1 MRTRLFTSHFLH
13 LVVHL
18 LQKQKY
24 AYIYIYIY
32 IIHIYVC
39 VYVYIKYIYIYIYI
53 YIYMCY
59 IYVSFMA
66 IHNFFLYL
74 IDVLGTLK
82 IPYFWCSHE
91 FVLIFGN
98 KFSCTQG
105 KWVLCY
111 GIFRP
116 QHFIWQARLKDQC
129 SKICHNLKSIS
140 HPH

>member
-1 MRTRLFTSHFLH
+1 MFANAIVHFTFPAPCSAPIT
-13 LVVHL
+13 
-18 LQKQKY
+18 KTEICI
-24 AYIYIYIY
+24 YIYIYIY

-39 VYVYIKYIYIYIYI
+39 VYVYIKYIYIYICV
-53 YIYMCY
+53 IYMFLSWQF
-59 IYVSFMA
+59 I
-66 IHNFFLYL
+66 IFFLYL

-111 GIFRP
+111 GISRP
-116 QHFIWQARLKDQC
+116 QHFIWQARPKDQC